1 MARTTKSP
9 ALDGVH
15 EQFALPNERFPVVQS
30 ALFEA
35 SLKATTPVAP
45 DVTDAVKVTAVPN
58 AGDADEVMKEVVV
71 FAVFIVR
78 VAEFEFKNVSE
89 VEFALV
95 FVIVTL

>member
-1 MARTTKSP
+1 
-9 ALDGVH
+9 V
-15 EQFALPNERFPVVQS
+15 
-30 ALFEA
+30 LFEA

-58 AGDADEVMKEVVV
+58 AGDVAEAEILVDE
-71 FAVFIVR
+71 FAVFIVS
-78 VAEFEFKNVSE
+78 VAEFEFKNVNE

>member
-1 MARTTKSP
+1 
-9 ALDGVH
+9 V
-15 EQFALPNERFPVVQS
+15 
-30 ALFEA
+30 LFEA

-58 AGDADEVMKEVVV
+58 AGDVAEAEILVVV
-71 FAVFIVR
+71 FAVFIVS
-78 VAEFEFKNVSE
+78 VAAFEFKNVNE